1 MLLEQKI
8 ERWYQ
13 LLHRLS
19 RLTYLILCHSLLPLA
34 VCPVIKVA
42 PPYKNI
48 HPDGSMIII
57 PGKSW
62 VLSSILPTLP
72 EAIPKSEP
80 EGDVPSVLII
90 DEMCI
95 VNMVPQ
101 YPIYDTCYTLC
112 YKLCWYC
119 DWNECILRRGQG
131 CIWSVLTTC
140 TRFDKRNN
148 LWQVSIQDNTIGNTE
163 IKNIK
168 DFRSHSSTNE
178 GRAH

>member
-1 MLLEQKI
+1 MISTAAQIVTTDIFNLV
-8 ERWYQ
+8 
-13 LLHRLS
+13 
-19 RLTYLILCHSLLPLA
+19 PFA
-34 VCPVIKVA
+34 VTPSSVSS
-42 PPYKNI
+42 NQSSSTF
-48 HPDGSMIII
+48 GSMIII

-80 EGDVPSVLII
+80 AGDVPSVLII

-140 TRFDKRNN
+140 TRFDKWNN
-148 LWQVSIQDNTIGNTE
+148 LWQVSIQDNTIDNTE

-168 DFRSHSSTNE
+168 DFLSHSSTNE